1 MKNPK
6 PGDSN
11 LLEQDK
17 DGLYIH
23 ASNYQQVKDKM
34 GSFFHH
40 DRIEKLDKIPK
51 WIRKIF
57 NAL

>member
-6 PGDSN
+6 PGDSHF
-11 LLEQDK
+11 LEQDK

-34 GSFFHH
+34 RSFFHH
-40 DRIEKLDKIPK
+40 DQIEKLNKIPK

>member
-1 MKNPK
+1 MIKEK
-6 PGDSN
+6 G
-11 LLEQDK
+11 LLEKDK

-23 ASNYQQVKDKM
+23 ASNYQEVKDKM